1 MNARHSTSLRSSHRR
16 RSSSARSYEPRRLH
30 GTRYCGG
37 ATVEIGSIW
46 RKPSRRTV
54 SSRPVAE
61 PSSSCERTA
70 MRRASARLTSV
81 DFTTFVLQHLPPA
94 PARVLEV
101 GCGDRGGVVPALAA
115 DPRAPAGERFRQC
128 DFREVD
134 DEFDAVVAGR
144 VVHHLDPLDD
154 AVEKLADLG
163 PLLVV
168 DEFAWDL
175 IDPDLEAWY
184 EARRRERPDAI
195 GPPTI
200 EEWRWRHPGL
210 HPHDR
215 LLAALRGQ

>member
-1 MNARHSTSLRSSHRR
+1 MNGRHSTSFRSSHRR

-46 RKPSRRTV
+46 RKPRRRTV
-54 SSRPVAE
+54 SSRRVAE
-61 PSSSCERTA
+61 RSSSCERTA

-115 DPRAPAGERFRQC
+115 AGYDVLGVDPRAPAGERFLQC

-134 DEFDAVVAGR
+134 DEFDAVVAGS
-144 VVHHLDPLDD
+144 VVHHLDPLDHAGD
-154 AVEKLADLG
+154 KLADLG

-175 IDPDLEAWY
+175 IDPDLEA
-184 EARRRERPDAI
+184 
-195 GPPTI
+195 
-200 EEWRWRHPGL
+200 
-210 HPHDR
+210 
-215 LLAALRGQ
+215 